1 MVNVLNV
8 VGMLKQF
15 ERFTGFQKFYNCWV
29 NSLTFKNSLLARTLT
44 PTQPPPSVSGF
55 QTPATWRFSDKHSRM
70 GPKN

>member
-44 PTQPPPSVSGF
+44 PTQPPPPALAVS
-55 QTPATWRFSDKHSRM
+55 KHLLL
-70 GPKN
+70 GAFLINTLGWA